1 MGLVPDEDEDRPRW
15 ALRRGTGEREAFVE
29 LGKERR
35 SKREKRRRWVESVGR
50 WDEMGIVRG
59 GMMSFLVLV
68 LLLVVRFCFA
78 NPYFV
83 LRASASQCLKTIY
96 F

>member
-1 MGLVPDEDEDRPRW
+1 M
-15 ALRRGTGEREAFVE
+15 
-29 LGKERR
+29 
-35 SKREKRRRWVESVGR
+35 ESVGR
-50 WDEMGIVRG
+50 WEEVGIVRG